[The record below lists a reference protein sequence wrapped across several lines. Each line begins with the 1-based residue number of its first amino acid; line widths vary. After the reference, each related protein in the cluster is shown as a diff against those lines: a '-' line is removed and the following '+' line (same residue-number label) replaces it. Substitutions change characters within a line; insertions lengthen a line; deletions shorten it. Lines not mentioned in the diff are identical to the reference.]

1 LPVAQ
6 LHQTVVH
13 LPSHTLGLPLSC
25 PDIPSRTRHATNPL
39 TMGQPSRLMRLAVLR
54 LRAMT
59 KAAKPHAEG
68 NSVNKRYSIDS

>member
-1 LPVAQ
+1 
-6 LHQTVVH
+6 
-13 LPSHTLGLPLSC
+13 
-25 PDIPSRTRHATNPL
+25 
-39 TMGQPSRLMRLAVLR
+39 MGQPSRLMRLAVLR